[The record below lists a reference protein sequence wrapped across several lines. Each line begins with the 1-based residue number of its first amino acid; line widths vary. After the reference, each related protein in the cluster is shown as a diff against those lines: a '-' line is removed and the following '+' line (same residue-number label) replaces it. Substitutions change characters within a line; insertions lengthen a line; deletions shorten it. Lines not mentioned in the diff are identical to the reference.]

1 MRRKKRNG
9 LQDGELSSFCMEAA
23 LLLHAGVG
31 VGEGL
36 RLLAQEDESGRADL
50 LAAMARRTDGGETLS
65 AAMEAAGVFPDYAV
79 GLTAVGERSGRA
91 EEALRAL
98 ADAYEERARLSR
110 HIRGALLYPA
120 VLFFLMLAVVAVLLM
135 KVLPVFDE
143 VFASLGGRL
152 TGLAGGLLA
161 LGRGMDAAMPALCAV
176 LAAAVAFLAAFAVS
190 DAFRGALLRRW
201 NRRHGDRGLARDV
214 AASRFAQALSMGMR
228 SGLPIEDALR
238 LAEKLNGDNPAAAAR
253 CRDCLG
259 RVEKGS
265 GLAEALRDSGALPPS
280 SCSVLALGIRAGT
293 GDTVMAGIARR
304 LNERCGEE
312 IDAKVGRVEPSLV
325 VAASVLVGVILLS
338 VMLPLMNIMAAVG

>member
-238 LAEKLNGDNPAAAAR
+238 LAEKLNGDNPAA
-253 CRDCLG
+253 CLG

-293 GDTVMAGIARR
+293 GDTVMAEIARR